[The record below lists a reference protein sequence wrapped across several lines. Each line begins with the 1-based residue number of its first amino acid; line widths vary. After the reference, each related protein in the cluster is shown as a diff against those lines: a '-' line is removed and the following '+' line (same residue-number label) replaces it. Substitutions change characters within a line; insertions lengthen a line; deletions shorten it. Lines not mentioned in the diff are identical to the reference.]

1 MSRDYFDG
9 CHNEPLGLNLEP
21 LAPIAGPLTATPDR
35 TLADA
40 VHAAEQRR
48 IVDAGQLALP
58 SELMPVPIDRLF
70 A

>member
-9 CHNEPLGLNLEP
+9 CDNVPMFELDKLEP
-21 LAPIAGPLTATPDR
+21 MVGPLTATPDL

-40 VHAAEQRR
+40 VRAAETRR
-48 IVDAGQLALP
+48 AGDGQLTLP
-58 SELMPVPIDRLF
+58 DEFMPVPSDRLF